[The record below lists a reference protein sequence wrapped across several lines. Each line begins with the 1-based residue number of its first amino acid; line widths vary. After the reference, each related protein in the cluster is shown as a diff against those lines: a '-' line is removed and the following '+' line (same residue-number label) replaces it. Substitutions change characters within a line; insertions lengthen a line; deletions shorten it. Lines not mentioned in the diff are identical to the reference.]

1 MLSQKLLRSKIV
13 FLIALLIVGYLCY
26 SITKQIALRKNS
38 AARLVSIQK
47 EIGELNNKEEELLK
61 LQGYYSSD
69 EFLEKEARRIL
80 SYQKPGEE
88 VYVVIPNK
96 RNESEIN
103 IKDEFKVIEEDGKL
117 EEVSNP
123 TKWWNYFFDNIN

>member
-1 MLSQKLLRSKIV
+1 MLFQKLIRSKIV
-13 FLIALLIVGYLCY
+13 FFIALLIVGYLCF

-38 AARLVSIQK
+38 AARLASIQK

-88 VYVVIPNK
+88 VYVVIPQR
-96 RNESEIN
+96 RNDSEIN
-103 IKDEFKVIEEDGKL
+103 TKDGFKVIEENG
-117 EEVSNP
+117 EPVEVSNP
-123 TKWWNYFFDNIN
+123 TKWWSYFFNNIN

>member
-13 FLIALLIVGYLCY
+13 FLIALFIVGYLCY
-26 SITKQIALRKNS
+26 SITKQVALRKNS
-38 AARLVSIQK
+38 AARLASIQK

-88 VYVVIPNK
+88 VYVVIPRK

-103 IKDEFKVIEEDGKL
+103 IKDEFQVIEGNRESV
-117 EEVSNP
+117 EVSNP
-123 TKWWNYFFDNIN
+123 VKWWNYFFNNIN

>member
-1 MLSQKLLRSKIV
+1 M
-13 FLIALLIVGYLCY
+13 
-26 SITKQIALRKNS
+26 
-38 AARLVSIQK
+38 ARLASIQK
-47 EIGELNNKEEELLK
+47 EIEELNNKEAELLK

-88 VYVVIPNK
+88 VYVVISKK
-96 RNESEIN
+96 RNDPEIN
-103 IKDEFKVIEEDGKL
+103 IKNGFKVIEGNGDQ

-123 TKWWNYFFDNIN
+123 TKWWNYFFNNVN